1 MKKFVTFIYALIV
14 FLIIDYFWLTVIA
27 YDFFQNHLGHLMRE
41 NVIMWSAFAFYV
53 IFIFGLCIFVIFPSI
68 ESKSVKKAA
77 ILGALFGF
85 VCYSSFDFT
94 SYAIFKGY
102 PLEVVFIVVL
112 WGGLL
117 GSLTSLIVVKT
128 ISK

>member
-1 MKKFVTFIYALIV
+1 MKKFLTFIYALFV
-14 FLIIDYFWLTVIA
+14 FLVIDYFWLTVLA
-27 YDFFQNHLGHLMRE
+27 YDFFQAQLGHLMRDD
-41 NVIMWSAFAFYV
+41 VIMWSAFAFYV
-53 IFIFGLCIFVIFPSI
+53 IFTFGLCIFVIFPSI

-77 ILGALFGF
+77 VLGALFGF

-102 PLEVVFIVVL
+102 PLEVVYVDVI

-117 GSLTSLIVVKT
+117 GCLTSLIVVKT
-128 ISK
+128 VTK